1 MVCCWKLKN
10 IFADLYFQTIR
21 LDMQNGPMFVEAWFE
36 STFQFY
42 RQVSRFFILVC
53 FNKTFFLL

>member
-21 LDMQNGPMFVEAWFE
+21 FDMQNGPMFVEAWFE
-36 STFQFY
+36 STF
-42 RQVSRFFILVC
+42 
-53 FNKTFFLL
+53 